1 MDHDSQLIAVNP
13 DIHSQQQTPTHDRN
27 QDASEA
33 AASTTANSTPNPDA
47 STPEVPAAFP
57 KRRRGRPPGRP
68 NMSTRETEF
77 KDHPLVKN
85 WNAACA
91 NPKNPIVA
99 IAIAIRDALSETA
112 LKHENQRKIFRLP
125 SHEYIHFVQGWITAR
140 HIAAQ
145 RPSYVNGLLIHSRG
159 QDAPVSCTTCAERR
173 SKHSL
178 GPFLECRVLP
188 EFFHGSCSNCKWFD
202 NTSNCSLYKGPKPNR
217 KRKAKEDQPAL
228 TAPEDGEAA
237 STETIQNQMVVTQQH
252 PHGQPGGQSG
262 DHIHPQL
269 MGTAPNMHAGY
280 PVQSHMAGQ
289 QTTDAQFTLSEEGQG
304 SSGSGD
310 GEAEREGSGSGDGD
324 SDDVDMQVSRN
335 LGAFVQ

>member
-1 MDHDSQLIAVNP
+1 MDHDGQLMAVNP
-13 DIHSQQQTPTHDRN
+13 DTPLQQETPTPQPDQN
-27 QDASEA
+27 QDGADA
-33 AASTTANSTPNPDA
+33 TANTTTTTTPNPDV
-47 STPEVPAAFP
+47 STPELPAAFP

-68 NMSTRETEF
+68 NMSTKEEEF

-91 NPKNPIVA
+91 NPKNPILTVA
-99 IAIAIRDALSETA
+99 VAIRDALSDTA

-217 KRKAKEDQPAL
+217 KRKAKDDQAAL
-228 TAPEDGEAA
+228 DAPEDGEAGPSDA
-237 STETIQNQMVVTQQH
+237 NQMVVTQQH
-252 PHGQPGGQSG
+252 QQPAAAGQTG

-269 MGTAPNMHAGY
+269 MGTGPNMHTGY
-280 PVQSHMAGQ
+280 PVHGLQTGQHM
-289 QTTDAQFTLSEEGQG
+289 TDAQFALSEGGQG
-304 SSGSGD
+304 STGSGD
-310 GEAEREGSGSGDGD
+310 GEREGEGSGSGDGD

>member
-1 MDHDSQLIAVNP
+1 MDHDGQLMAVNP
-13 DIHSQQQTPTHDRN
+13 DTPLQQETPTPQPDQN
-27 QDASEA
+27 QDRADA
-33 AASTTANSTPNPDA
+33 TANKTTTTTPNPDA
-47 STPEVPAAFP
+47 STPELPAAFP

-68 NMSTRETEF
+68 NMSTKEEEF

-91 NPKNPIVA
+91 NPKNPILTVA
-99 IAIAIRDALSETA
+99 VAIRDALSDTA

-159 QDAPVSCTTCAERR
+159 QDALVSCTTCAERR
-173 SKHSL
+173 SQHSL

-217 KRKAKEDQPAL
+217 KRKAKEDQAAL
-228 TAPEDGEAA
+228 DAPEDGEAGP
-237 STETIQNQMVVTQQH
+237 SHSNQMVVTQQH
-252 PHGQPGGQSG
+252 QQPAAAGQTG

-269 MGTAPNMHAGY
+269 MGTGPNMHTGY
-280 PVQSHMAGQ
+280 LVHGLQTGQHM
-289 QTTDAQFTLSEEGQG
+289 TDAQFALSEGGQR
-304 SSGSGD
+304 SPGSGD
-310 GEAEREGSGSGDGD
+310 GEREGEGSGSGDGD

>member
-1 MDHDSQLIAVNP
+1 MMDLDGQLTIVNP
-13 DIHSQQQTPTHDRN
+13 DTQFQQPTSPPQLDQN
-27 QDASEA
+27 QDGSEA
-33 AASTTANSTPNPDA
+33 AANTTTTSTPNPDA
-47 STPEVPAAFP
+47 STPELPAAFP

-68 NMSTRETEF
+68 NVSTRETEF
-77 KDHPLVKN
+77 KDHPLVKI

-99 IAIAIRDALSETA
+99 IAIAIRDALSETS

-125 SHEYIHFVQGWITAR
+125 SHEYIYFVQGWITAR

-159 QDAPVSCTTCAERR
+159 QDAPVSCNTCAERR

-202 NTSNCSLYKGPKPNR
+202 NTSNCSLYRGPKPNR
-217 KRKAKEDQPAL
+217 KRKAKDDQPAL
-228 TAPEDGEAA
+228 EVHEDGETGSGEA
-237 STETIQNQMVVTQQH
+237 NQMDQMVETQQH
-252 PHGQPGGQSG
+252 QQPQAREPSSE
-262 DHIHPQL
+262 HIHPQL
-269 MGTAPNMHAGY
+269 LSTGPDMHTGY
-280 PVQSHMAGQ
+280 PVQGHDMDQ
-289 QTTDAQFTLSEEGQG
+289 QMSDSQFALPEEVHG

-310 GEAEREGSGSGDGD
+310 AEGDGEGSGSGDGD
-324 SDDVDMQVSRN
+324 SE
-335 LGAFVQ
+335 

>member
-1 MDHDSQLIAVNP
+1 MNHDSQLTAVNP
-13 DIHSQQQTPTHDRN
+13 DTQFPQQASSPQPEQN
-27 QDASEA
+27 QDGA
-33 AASTTANSTPNPDA
+33 AANTTTTSTPNPDA
-47 STPEVPAAFP
+47 STPELPAAFP

-91 NPKNPIVA
+91 NPKNPILAV
-99 IAIAIRDALSETA
+99 AIAIRDALSETS

-145 RPSYVNGLLIHSRG
+145 RPSYVNGLLVHSRG
-159 QDAPVSCTTCAERR
+159 HDAPVSCTTCAERR

-228 TAPEDGEAA
+228 TAPEEGEAA
-237 STETIQNQMVVTQQH
+237 RGEANQMAVTQQH
-252 PHGQPGGQSG
+252 QQPQAGRSSSE
-262 DHIHPQL
+262 HIHPQL
-269 MGTAPNMHAGY
+269 MGTGPSMHTGY
-280 PVQSHMAGQ
+280 PIQGHMPSQ
-289 QTTDAQFTLSEEGQG
+289 QITDAQFALSEEGQR

-310 GEAEREGSGSGDGD
+310 AEGEGEGSGSGDGD
-324 SDDVDMQVSRN
+324 SDDVDVQVSRN